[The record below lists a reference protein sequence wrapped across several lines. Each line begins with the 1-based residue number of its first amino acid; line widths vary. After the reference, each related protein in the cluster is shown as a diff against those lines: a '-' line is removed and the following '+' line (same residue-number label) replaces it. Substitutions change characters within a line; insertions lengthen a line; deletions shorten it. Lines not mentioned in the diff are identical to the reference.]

1 MKGSVP
7 ISCDT
12 CYPPGHCYWSGSGIC
27 CLSPFLGSPDRR
39 TGAIIHLFAK
49 VLQILYILPKGRT
62 TFAEWVAAINT
73 RQATLWT
80 LSPHFCWK
88 LHQVNHSETPLVL
101 WFVQSSGGE
110 IKHLWEDSSSSCRKS
125 RGRKDPSCAS
135 PDGSCKH
142 QLVPASAQERQV
154 QNFPA
159 CVACEWNPLECCL
172 FPARKYSSLQFKP
185 WPINTCLFKNQS

>member
-12 CYPPGHCYWSGSGIC
+12 RYPPGHCYWSGSGIC
-27 CLSPFLGSPDRR
+27 CLSLFLGSPDRR
-39 TGAIIHLFAK
+39 TGTIIHLFAK

-62 TFAEWVAAINT
+62 TFAEWVTAINT

-101 WFVQSSGGE
+101 WFVQSSGGG
-110 IKHLWEDSSSSCRKS
+110 
-125 RGRKDPSCAS
+125 GRWNTFGKIQALDAERAEGGRIPA
-135 PDGSCKH
+135 
-142 QLVPASAQERQV
+142 VPLLTAAVSI
-154 QNFPA
+154 
-159 CVACEWNPLECCL
+159 
-172 FPARKYSSLQFKP
+172 S
-185 WPINTCLFKNQS
+185 